1 MIAHSKPTLDVDDYR
16 SVMDVLKSGQL
27 VQGEQ
32 VARFEEGISSFV
44 GVKSGVAVSSGTA
57 ALHLSLIALGAGKGD
72 EVIVPSYVCSALL
85 NAVMYVNAVPVV
97 ADIDRST
104 FNIDIDDLKKRIT
117 KRTKA
122 IIVPHMFGLA
132 ADIDEIVSLGIPVIE
147 DCAQS
152 IGAKYQG
159 RYTGSFGVC
168 SIFSFYATKML
179 STGEGG
185 MILSDDDR
193 LAGIARDL
201 RDYDEKDGY
210 SIRYNYKMTDMQ
222 AALGISQ
229 LKKLPSFI
237 ERRKEVAGLYNE
249 ALQKMAFPIPMVQE
263 GREHIYYR
271 YVLSLDDSSGFVEE
285 MLKLGV
291 GCRRPIFK
299 PLHEY
304 LGLSGYSGT
313 EEAMARAVSIPLY
326 PSLSDEEARK
336 IAAGMV
342 DRL

>member
-1 MIAHSKPTLDVDDYR
+1 L
-16 SVMDVLKSGQL
+16 
-27 VQGEQ
+27 QG
-32 VARFEEGISSFV
+32 
-44 GVKSGVAVSSGTA
+44 
-57 ALHLSLIALGAGKGD
+57 
-72 EVIVPSYVCSALL
+72 
-85 NAVMYVNAVPVV
+85 
-97 ADIDRST
+97 
-104 FNIDIDDLKKRIT
+104 
-117 KRTKA
+117 
-122 IIVPHMFGLA
+122 
-132 ADIDEIVSLGIPVIE
+132 
-147 DCAQS
+147 
-152 IGAKYQG
+152 
-159 RYTGSFGVC
+159 
-168 SIFSFYATKML
+168 
-179 STGEGG
+179 
-185 MILSDDDR
+185 DR